1 MTDPRRQAAQAA
13 LSAAFSRAVDL
24 SSLGRGPSGASAAGP
39 GATPPGQGANGAAS
53 SEYVIDVTDATFQQV
68 LQASSRVPIVV
79 DLWATWCEPCK
90 QLSPVLEKLAAEG
103 HGTWILAKVDVDAN
117 PGISQAFQVQSI
129 PTVVALAGGQP
140 VAAFS
145 GAQPEPQ
152 VRSWITGLVDQ
163 LRDAL
168 PGIREAE
175 AAAPPP
181 EPEPEDPRL
190 TAAQDA
196 SDRGDFA
203 AAVAAYQAILETEPE
218 NAEAAAGLAW
228 SRLLLRAAAVDETA
242 IARSDAQP
250 EDVALAADAADVEV
264 ASGNASAAFA
274 RLVTA
279 IARTADPDRGRAR
292 AHLLELFALFAPDDP
307 DVMAARRAL
316 AAALY

>member
-24 SSLGRGPSGASAAGP
+24 SALNRGPSSPGAAGP
-39 GATPPGQGANGAAS
+39 GVAANGNGSAA

-68 LQASSRVPIVV
+68 LQASARVPIVI

-90 QLSPVLEKLAAEG
+90 QLSPVLERLAAEG

-140 VAAFS
+140 VSAFS

-152 VRSWITGLVDQ
+152 VRAWIKQLIDQ

-175 AAAPPP
+175 AAAPEP

-190 TAAQDA
+190 VAAQDA

-203 AAVAAYQAILETEPE
+203 AAAAAYQAILDEEPD

-228 SRLLLRAAAVDETA
+228 SGLLRRASEAGDDT

-250 EDVALAADAADVEV
+250 EDVVLAAAAADVDV
-264 ASGNASAAFA
+264 AAGNAPAAFA
-274 RLVTA
+274 RLVAA
-279 IARTADPDRGRAR
+279 IARTADPERAQAR

-307 DVMAARRAL
+307 DVMTARRAL